1 MSGRLRAVTAGAFLA
16 LLASGGLL
24 LLHLRSDGRTIDD
37 LAFVDAAATSS
48 VTRDVSEAVQSTF
61 TLDPSNPAAS
71 TRAAHRWLT
80 GNAVGEYDD
89 LYGPL
94 LSSARKDGLSL
105 TTTVRAAGITW
116 LHAHEAQLLVLA
128 DQTGRTTAGQHRSG
142 AAQLSITAV
151 LVDGRWLVTDFTL
164 L

>member
-1 MSGRLRAVTAGAFLA
+1 MSGRVRAFAVCAVLA
-16 LLASGGLL
+16 LLASGGFL
-24 LLHLRSDGRTIDD
+24 LLHLRSDGRTIDN
-37 LAFVDAAATSS
+37 LAFVDAAATSR
-48 VTRDVSEAVQSTF
+48 VTSNVSEAVQSAF
-61 TLDPSNPAAS
+61 TLDPRNPAAA

-105 TTTVRAAGITW
+105 TTTVRAAGLTW
-116 LHAHEAQLLVLA
+116 LHADEAQLLVMA
-128 DQTGRTTAGQHRSG
+128 DQTGRTTAGQYRSG
-142 AAQLSITAV
+142 AAQLAVTAV
-151 LVDGRWLVTDFTL
+151 LVDGRWLVADFTL